1 MTQIGHF
8 LCLLLGCLI
17 GHFIVYVCGKIWDF
31 ATSKHVEVPEIKY
44 DVADNPILSL
54 KNRLGQAY
62 VASHDQSVK
71 KLLHRLLEYVEVIEE
86 WHKSKINLAENK
98 CNTYRTRA
106 ARAEVELATERSKN
120 EELTKQLKDAELKN
134 EQLRQIL
141 KLNIGKPFFT
151 PQDWQNTYGKEP
163 IPVGTVKAEEAL
175 KQSIPMNTGAIIH
188 IDSED
193 LNRYS
198 VGRGPDG
205 NLLKDEPQIK
215 NEEFIKQL
223 RDWWGLEASK
233 AVELPNADK
242 ATRLRENALRMM
254 EATSYP
260 HSTGHGKPEYMTS
273 EEMQEH
279 YQKVLYVKYKDEP
292 LKCYSVSVYKNDG
305 IRAMFTNWELCAPGI
320 TAIERVLSED
330 GIKAWDYK
338 EMP

>member
-1 MTQIGHF
+1 MDKESEVMTQIGRI
-8 LCLLLGCLI
+8 LCALCGGLI
-17 GHFIVYVCGKIWDF
+17 GYSITYAWCRFWDF
-31 ATSKHVEVPEIKY
+31 IGRKRVEIPDIKY

-134 EQLRQIL
+134 EQLRQML
-141 KLNIGKPFFT
+141 KLNISKPLFT

-163 IPVGTVKAEEAL
+163 IPVGYFGTAMTATEATELAEHLQRIAS
-175 KQSIPMNTGAIIH
+175 QPIVM
-188 IDSED
+188 DSET
-193 LNRYS
+193 LN
-198 VGRGPDG
+198 
-205 NLLKDEPQIK
+205 EPTIK

-233 AVELPNADK
+233 AVELPNTVKKKWPDDWVDAIEAARDPDK
-242 ATRLRENALRMM
+242 W
-254 EATSYP
+254 
-260 HSTGHGKPEYMTS
+260 PEYMA
-273 EEMQEH
+273 
-279 YQKVLYVKYKDEP
+279 KVEGIPKDFNKYKVTLYDNKENETIETELYGANIYDA
-292 LKCYSVSVYKNDG
+292 LKSIDNERYSALGYRC
-305 IRAMFTNWELCAPGI
+305 I
-320 TAIERVLSED
+320 
-330 GIKAWDYK
+330 
-338 EMP
+338 